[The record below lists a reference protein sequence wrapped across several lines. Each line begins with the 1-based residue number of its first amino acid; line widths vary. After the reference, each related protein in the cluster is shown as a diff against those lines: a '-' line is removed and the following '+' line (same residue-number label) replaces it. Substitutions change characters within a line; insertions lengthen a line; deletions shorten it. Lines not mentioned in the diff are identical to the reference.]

1 MNSLKMKLW
10 VDMLKLDL
18 VMYVLWYYKPE
29 GCWIQ
34 LESSQIDVGF
44 PGGSDGKESAHNA
57 ETQVWSL
64 GWEYT
69 LEDEMTTHSSNLAW
83 RLPRAEESG
92 RLQSMGS
99 QRIGH
104 DWVTHTH
111 THTGWCLRQ
120 TSGRIIKLFSK
131 YSYYNKWETK
141 CPRVFGTILR
151 MIHILLL

>member
-64 GWEYT
+64 GWEYI

-104 DWVTHTH
+104 DWVTHTQVDASD
-111 THTGWCLRQ
+111 RQ
-120 TSGRIIKLFSK
+120 VEELLNFSQ
-131 YSYYNKWETK
+131 NI
-141 CPRVFGTILR
+141 VITINEKQNVPGSLA
-151 MIHILLL
+151 LS

>member
-111 THTGWCLRQ
+111 THTHTHTQVDASDRQ
-120 TSGRIIKLFSK
+120 VEELLNFSQ
-131 YSYYNKWETK
+131 NI
-141 CPRVFGTILR
+141 VITINEKQNVPGSLA
-151 MIHILLL
+151 LS